1 MVGKNI
7 ELKVRCKWLLQMETG
22 NPRS

>member
-7 ELKVRCKWLLQMETG
+7 ELKIRCKWLLQMEMG